1 MNKNV
6 IDNSISIAY
15 EAINKAGISNNGR
28 INKSYRGQISTFG
41 AAIVMGSLESAI
53 CYFSEK
59 AINDS
64 GVDRSKLLEAI
75 KYVLRESRDTKE
87 KYVFLV
93 DLKDYSGIDKK
104 KLFPDSF
111 KEDTINAAIAIKLAM
126 NLFEWE
132 GNM

>member
-59 AINDS
+59 RIMIQVLI
-64 GVDRSKLLEAI
+64 GVNYWKQ
-75 KYVLRESRDTKE
+75 
-87 KYVFLV
+87 
-93 DLKDYSGIDKK
+93 
-104 KLFPDSF
+104 
-111 KEDTINAAIAIKLAM
+111 
-126 NLFEWE
+126 
-132 GNM
+132 